1 MTPRFS
7 CALNGVTPE
16 SIDPALRVTDLTEL
30 ELCYAPP
37 YSSAKDP
44 VNFLG
49 YIAENVLTGKS
60 RLATWQQTFRRDPET
75 SILLDVR
82 TVAEYERDHVEGAV
96 NIPVDELRERLD
108 ELDKSKTIYEYCM
121 VGTRAHVAYRIL
133 AQYGFDVYNIT
144 GGWKTYTSLRFDP
157 NQD

>member
-1 MTPRFS
+1 M
-7 CALNGVTPE
+7 
-16 SIDPALRVTDLTEL
+16 
-30 ELCYAPP
+30 
-37 YSSAKDP
+37 
-44 VNFLG
+44 
-49 YIAENVLTGKS
+49 LTGKS

-121 VGTRAHVAYRIL
+121 VGIRAHVAYRFL
-133 AQYGFDVYNIT
+133 AQNGFDVYNIT

>member
-1 MTPRFS
+1 MDVLATVMR
-7 CALNGVTPE
+7 LGGK
-16 SIDPALRVTDLTEL
+16 VTDLTEL

-60 RLATWQQTFRRDPET
+60 RLATWQQTFQRDPET

-82 TVAEYERDHVEGAV
+82 TVAEYERDHVEGAI

-121 VGTRAHVAYRIL
+121 VGIRAHAAYRIL
-133 AQYGFDVYNIT
+133 AQNGFDVYNIT
-144 GGWKTYTSLRFDP
+144 GGWKTYTALQFDP